1 MNPLLP
7 ASAQKNLILAS
18 SSPRRAAILKNLQ
31 LDFETVPAEAGA
43 EASVAADGA
52 EELAVAFARAKA
64 ADVAAKHRDAIVI
77 GADTVVVVD
86 GDVMGKPVGGVE
98 AAEFLSKLSGRTH
111 TVVTGVAVRRESDGV
126 EHFGREATQVRFRD
140 LSTDEIDAYVRSGEP
155 DDKAGAYAI
164 QGLGAAFVE
173 SIDGCYYNVVG
184 LPVVLLFDLLKRV

>member
-1 MNPLLP
+1 GVEG
-7 ASAQKNLILAS
+7 S
-18 SSPRRAAILKNLQ
+18 
-31 LDFETVPAEAGA
+31 VVAG
-43 EASVAADGA
+43 GA
-52 EELAVAFARAKA
+52 EEVALALARAKA

-86 GDVMGKPVGGVE
+86 GDVMGKPVDGSE

-126 EHFGREATQVRFRD
+126 ELFGKEATRVRFRD
-140 LSTDEIDAYVRSGEP
+140 LSADEIDAYVRSGEP

-173 SIDGCYYNVVG
+173 SIDGCYFNVVG